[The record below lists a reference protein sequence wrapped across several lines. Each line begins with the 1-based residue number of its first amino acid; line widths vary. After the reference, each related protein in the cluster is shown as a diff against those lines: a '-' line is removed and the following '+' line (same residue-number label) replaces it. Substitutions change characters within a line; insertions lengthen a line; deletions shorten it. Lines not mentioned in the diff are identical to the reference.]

1 MTREG
6 QYSWDLD
13 IGNMRVDEIDALITA
28 CNRYRRAAKVDE
40 LYGRLNQILI
50 EIDEL
55 GCRLE
60 TPISEDDKRWT
71 TVTPDSCFIKQK
83 PKTEL
88 NV

>member
-1 MTREG
+1 MTRVG

-13 IGNMRVDEIDALITA
+13 IGNMRIDELDALIA
-28 CNRYRRAAKVDE
+28 VCNQYRRAAKTSE
-40 LYGRLNQILI
+40 LYERLNQILA

-55 GCRLE
+55 DCRLE
-60 TPISEDDKRWT
+60 IPISEDDKHWT
-71 TVTPDSCFIKQK
+71 TVTPDACFIKQK

>member
-13 IGNMRVDEIDALITA
+13 IGNMRIDELDALIA
-28 CNRYRRAAKVDE
+28 VCNQYRRAAKIEE
-40 LYGRLNQILI
+40 LYGRLSQILA
-50 EIDEL
+50 EIDEV

-60 TPISEDDKRWT
+60 VPISEGDKRWT
-71 TVTPDSCFIKQK
+71 TVTSDACFIKQK